1 MRSTCAI
8 KPRRSDVQPFV
19 HFEVYN
25 TWTRILRADPWILS
39 VMDIEARY
47 PTEIA
52 RAKERGF
59 RPPEENSDPKG
70 KWDGYIRLLKQP
82 RNDGPYFPTGLLPL
96 MQHVC
101 EKMHYRVFV
110 DEKRERTQEGV
121 PEFPAIPLRDYQEA
135 AVEAG
140 VSVGRGVFDL
150 PPRAGKTRL
159 ACELHRRLA
168 LKTLWVAPTDRI
180 VQQTAGV
187 IEGFFGKH
195 YVVHLVGGSAEAQAG
210 AMHKN
215 IIVCTAATVSLL
227 TDELLQTREM
237 LVVDEWHHGAAKT
250 YQRLFKSCDHIFFRF
265 GMTGTFFR
273 SGDDELAMRG
283 LLSNTIYKV
292 SSEELLRR
300 GYLVPTRV
308 LFVPVP
314 AHPKVRGAGQ
324 KFNGGFGKAGIHEH
338 KARNQLVTYAAS
350 QLARIGRKV
359 LVLVGT
365 KRQGREVRSMLEMF
379 IPSDPR
385 AEFRA
390 VEFLSTD
397 TPRSVQNRILESYLQ
412 NQEVKVL
419 IGTSLLGEG
428 VDLPEVDALVY
439 ARGEK
444 AEVTLTQSA
453 YRVCTA
459 VPGKRDA
466 IIVDFADR
474 HHRKLLAHSLE
485 RLDVYYKEPTFF
497 VQVVDDLHNLTAWL
511 DSAAPQS
518 QQRSA

>member
-1 MRSTCAI
+1 M
-8 KPRRSDVQPFV
+8 QPFV
-19 HFEVYN
+19 QFEAHN
-25 TWTRILRADPWILS
+25 TWTKILAVDAWILT
-39 VMDIEARY
+39 VMDIESSY
-47 PTEIA
+47 PTELA
-52 RAKERGF
+52 LAKERGF
-59 RPPEENSDPKG
+59 KPPEEDESA
-70 KWDGYIRLLKQP
+70 WDGYIRLLKRP
-82 RNDGPYFPTGLLPL
+82 KHDPPYFPTGLLPR
-96 MQHVC
+96 MKRTC
-101 EKMHYRVFV
+101 EKMGYQVII
-110 DEKRERTQEGV
+110 DDKRERTLEGV
-121 PEFPAIPLRDYQEA
+121 PEFPKIELRDYQEEAVTA
-135 AVEAG
+135 AFRI
-140 VSVGRGVFDL
+140 GRGVLDM
-150 PPRAGKTRL
+150 PPRSGKTRTM
-159 ACELHRRLA
+159 CELHRRLA

-187 IEGFFGKH
+187 LEGFFGKH

-215 IIVCTAATVSLL
+215 VIVCTAATVSLL
-227 TDELLQTREM
+227 CDQLLQTREM

-250 YQRLFKSCDHIFFRF
+250 YQRLFKSCDHIYFRF

-273 SGDDELAMRG
+273 SGEDELAMRG

-314 AHPKVRGAGQ
+314 EHPKLRGAGST
-324 KFNGGFGKAGIHEH
+324 FHNGFGKHGVHEH
-338 KARNQLVTYAAS
+338 KTRNQLVTYATS
-350 QLARIGRKV
+350 QLAKMGRKV

-365 KRQGREVRSMLEMF
+365 KRQGYELRRMLEMF
-379 IPSDPR
+379 LPADSR

-390 VEFLSTD
+390 VEFVSTD
-397 TPRSVQNRILESYLQ
+397 TPRSVQNRILDSYLA

-459 VPGKRDA
+459 VSGKRDA
-466 IIVDFADR
+466 IIIDFADR

-485 RLDVYYKEPTFF
+485 RLEVYYKEPTFY
-497 VQVVDDLHNLTAWL
+497 VQVVDDLHNLAAWL
-511 DSAAPQS
+511 DTAAPQPK
-518 QQRSA
+518 QRSA